1 MDQIDYNTI
10 YIKFKDGVDQETRKQ
25 IIDDIKDAFV
35 VWWGFS
41 VITDEA
47 ESDRFST
54 TKGLCLIGSTGFPRI
69 RSLKTRN
76 SKFHVCSNF
85 LSYDFGID

>member
-1 MDQIDYNTI
+1 MDRIDYNTI

-54 TKGLCLIGSTGFPRI
+54 TKELLNMTFDGCIL
-69 RSLKTRN
+69 
-76 SKFHVCSNF
+76 VVMF
-85 LSYDFGID
+85 LSFFSLSASMSANLYS